1 MRPGGAF
8 FGAEREVLFIM
19 QPTMFPLMIINI
31 LENHSTREHPLTV
44 TEITERINREFAPF
58 AMEKEKMINRTTVMR
73 ILDTMEFWTDGNL
86 FNFRVVQCGTD
97 TRKQFCLERKQPA

>member
-19 QPTMFPLMIINI
+19 QPTMFPLMIIN
-31 LENHSTREHPLTV
+31 
-44 TEITERINREFAPF
+44 
-58 AMEKEKMINRTTVMR
+58 RTTVMR
-73 ILDTMEFWTDGNL
+73 ILDTMEFRTDANL